1 MEYKKSEPIHGKLDG
16 RYTTFYQYEF
26 PRATRNKG
34 KFLPQGTVR
43 LREYLYCDGGHGQL
57 IQIIL
62 LSPSEL
68 VKGNEQRVLV
78 DKMLDINREDKKF
91 REGTL
96 VSQELSGDIREYTGK
111 KLISL
116 SKILSEQEKI
126 GLFASASRVKD
137 SRRRQRRAK
146 QWKIRIQIA
155 LVSALFVL
163 GVVSGGFLQKS
174 NFFDLEENSFYQD
187 YVVVF
192 IDKVADIIH
201 LLFR

>member
-43 LREYLYCDGGHGQL
+43 LREYLYCDGVHGQL

-68 VKGNEQRVLV
+68 VKGNERRILV

-96 VSQELSGDIREYTGK
+96 VSQELSGEIREYAGK

-116 SKILSEQEKI
+116 SKILTEQEKI
-126 GLFASASRVKD
+126 GLFASARRVKD
-137 SRRRQRRAK
+137 SKKRQRRAK
-146 QWKIRIQIA
+146 HWKIRVQIA
-155 LVSALFVL
+155 LASALFVL
-163 GVVSGGFLQKS
+163 GLISGAVLQKA
-174 NFFDLEENSFYQD
+174 NFFDFEENAFYQD

-192 IDKVADIIH
+192 IDKVAGVIH
-201 LLFR
+201 QLSR

>member
-192 IDKVADIIH
+192 IDKVADVIH